1 MSRDVRE
8 TVTHHYSHE
17 IRPAD
22 AVALFWYSRNRHYFD
37 QNLEMHERCLKVRY
51 EDLTARPEAT
61 MRSVY
66 HFAGIALPT
75 AQDNRGS
82 CAAPLPTTASSC
94 RRPSKTYAP
103 SYWSNSTRAEVRVSG
118 WRMDLA
124 LLGATE
130 LAGLIH
136 DRQLAAVDL
145 LDACI
150 DRYSRHN
157 PALNAVVLTRLDEAR
172 QRATAA
178 DAALADGISWGPLHG
193 LPMTIKE
200 AFDWEGTPS
209 TWGNPEWADNVT
221 SRDAEAVRRL
231 HNAGAIIYGKTNVPL
246 MLADW
251 QSFNEIYGTTNN
263 PWDLTRVPG
272 GSSGGAAVALAT
284 GMAALELGSDIGAS
298 IRNPAHYCGVFGHK
312 PTFGVVPTAGHTP
325 PGSIAAP
332 DIAVA
337 GPLAREAA
345 DLALALDVLAGPDG
359 LDTAGYHLDLEEPA
373 QTRLDDFRVAV
384 MLESPCCAQDD
395 ELTDQLQTTVD
406 RLVSLGVT
414 VDDKARPDMD
424 IERANEVYLLL
435 LRAVTGTGVGDEV
448 YAQHLK
454 GAVRWNEGD
463 RSYRTVLDHGVTLNH
478 REWWALHEERETHA
492 ARMAGLL
499 RRLRP
504 LAVPDGSVGC
514 IRARSRR
521 RAPRSHH

>member
-1 MSRDVRE
+1 
-8 TVTHHYSHE
+8 
-17 IRPAD
+17 
-22 AVALFWYSRNRHYFD
+22 
-37 QNLEMHERCLKVRY
+37 
-51 EDLTARPEAT
+51 
-61 MRSVY
+61 
-66 HFAGIALPT
+66 
-75 AQDNRGS
+75 
-82 CAAPLPTTASSC
+82 
-94 RRPSKTYAP
+94 
-103 SYWSNSTRAEVRVSG
+103 
-118 WRMDLA
+118 MDLA

-478 REWWALHEERETHA
+478 REWWALHEERELMRLAWQDFFGDYDLLLCPTA
-492 ARMAGLL
+492 ASAAFVHDHEGERPDRTIDINGKQEPAVDQLFWAGWSCGVYLPATVAPAGLTRSGL
-499 RRLRP
+499 PCGIQIVAPHLHDKRSIRFAELMSRE
-504 LAVPDGSVGC
+504 LGGFVPPPNFS
-514 IRARSRR
+514 
-521 RAPRSHH
+521 